1 MQIICNKKKFIT
13 YIVPILTKLKVTSIW
28 QKRIHIL
35 ALQQRL
41 CIRNAHH
48 LLYKNILL
56 HTCLN
61 VMEIAEKEKQ
71 KRFFIY

>member
-1 MQIICNKKKFIT
+1 MQIICSKKKFII

-28 QKRIHIL
+28 RKRIHIL

-56 HTCLN
+56 HERGRYKC
-61 VMEIAEKEKQ
+61 
-71 KRFFIY
+71 